1 MKSGNNIEAVNEEA
15 GAGTETEILQRTIIK
30 KFTFNNL
37 LARKVHPM
45 GQENP
50 KPDSPDR
57 ASSDSGDQSTP
68 IFQKALTF
76 NMHNSVADSITLKL
90 NLIKSLILVSFELMF
105 DYLGV
110 INLIL
115 MTYCR
120 LDYLSEKYNDIC
132 FSIEIV
138 VLLFFIL
145 EFLNYLRYLR
155 WKSFSFTLTF
165 HLTCNLLMIFQIIY
179 MLNQHP
185 FILRS
190 VDASILI
197 NVIRSFRIYSIK
209 KFFVQVKKVLSPSD
223 GDVNETMQMGY
234 FILLNVIYLG
244 SAIFIEA
251 TFFIAVDALENYNGY
266 AKHNINEFEYISALY
281 FSTTT
286 LTTIGYGDIF
296 PTTPSTR
303 ILQFFILF
311 INLCSVSFFLSKLTD
326 VIYLISPYI
335 KQYSFK
341 NHLVVVGGLP
351 STFLRYFLLEV
362 QECDKIQ
369 RTLLN
374 YYGKKHKLEHVLIV
388 DKKKPS
394 AELEMILEDESFEFE
409 INYLMDN
416 MLTKEWC
423 ILSNLKQ
430 AKHLFIFNI
439 EHAEN
444 EAQSVQSDLSTLAL
458 ARRVEMDY
466 NKELTMTLVLS
477 TDAHENFMSTFS
489 KNVTI
494 LSHKTLNNQILA
506 NSLEN
511 QGFNTWLTH
520 LMTLRAK
527 VIPFGSEIEGKQS
540 NFFRLYEYAQCMT
553 QEIYPISNFFYLNY
567 FFMVKFRVSNIFS
580 QQKICRGFKNVIF

>member
-1 MKSGNNIEAVNEEA
+1 M
-15 GAGTETEILQRTIIK
+15 
-30 KFTFNNL
+30 
-37 LARKVHPM
+37 
-45 GQENP
+45 
-50 KPDSPDR
+50 
-57 ASSDSGDQSTP
+57 
-68 IFQKALTF
+68 
-76 NMHNSVADSITLKL
+76 
-90 NLIKSLILVSFELMF
+90 
-105 DYLGV
+105 
-110 INLIL
+110 
-115 MTYCR
+115 
-120 LDYLSEKYNDIC
+120 
-132 FSIEIV
+132 
-138 VLLFFIL
+138 
-145 EFLNYLRYLR
+145 
-155 WKSFSFTLTF
+155 
-165 HLTCNLLMIFQIIY
+165 
-179 MLNQHP
+179 
-185 FILRS
+185 
-190 VDASILI
+190 
-197 NVIRSFRIYSIK
+197 
-209 KFFVQVKKVLSPSD
+209 
-223 GDVNETMQMGY
+223 
-234 FILLNVIYLG
+234 
-244 SAIFIEA
+244 
-251 TFFIAVDALENYNGY
+251 
-266 AKHNINEFEYISALY
+266 
-281 FSTTT
+281 
-286 LTTIGYGDIF
+286 
-296 PTTPSTR
+296 
-303 ILQFFILF
+303 
-311 INLCSVSFFLSKLTD
+311 
-326 VIYLISPYI
+326 
-335 KQYSFK
+335 
-341 NHLVVVGGLP
+341 VVGGLP

-374 YYGKKHKLEHVLIV
+374 NYGKKPKLEHVLIV

-540 NFFRLYEYAQCMT
+540 NFFRFYEYAQCMT